1 MKTNTQPRAMR
12 ALQRSVVKL
21 RNELSASHQK
31 TNLFRKRVS
40 KTAGAFL
47 NHLQSV
53 KNERDLLRKSFK
65 NLNGSC
71 CRQLRHIQKQDKEIQ
86 ALRQACCPTVVKHGG
101 HTITRTKDGRRT
113 TSI

>member
-1 MKTNTQPRAMR
+1 MTTNTQLRAMR

-21 RNELSASHQK
+21 RNELSESHQEM
-31 TNLFRKRVS
+31 NLFQKRVS

-53 KNERDLLRKSFK
+53 KNERDLLRKSLK
-65 NLNGSC
+65 NFNDKC
-71 CRQLRHIQKQDKEIQ
+71 CKQLHHIQKQDQEIK
-86 ALRQACCPTVVKHGG
+86 ALQKACCPTAVKHSL
-101 HTITRTKDGRRT
+101 HAITRTTDGRRT